1 MGFFC
6 GSDDK
11 ESAYSAGDPDS
22 SPGLGRSPGEQIGYP
37 LQSSCLK
44 NSMDRGAWR
53 AAVHGVAESG
63 TTERLTFP
71 IRIDVLENNPVL
83 CVSASLSFRNFIS

>member
-1 MGFFC
+1 MGFLC
-6 GSDDK
+6 GSDGK

-22 SPGLGRSPGEQIGYP
+22 IPGLGRSPGEQIGYP

-53 AAVHGVAESG
+53 AAVHGVAESLA
-63 TTERLTFP
+63 RLSDSHFP
-71 IRIDVLENNPVL
+71 LGSTYWKIIQYFVFLL
-83 CVSASLSFRNFIS
+83 L